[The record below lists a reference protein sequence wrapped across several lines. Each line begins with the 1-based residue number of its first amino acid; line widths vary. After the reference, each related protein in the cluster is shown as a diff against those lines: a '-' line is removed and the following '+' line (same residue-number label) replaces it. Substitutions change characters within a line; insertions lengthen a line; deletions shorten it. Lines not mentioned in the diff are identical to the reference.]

1 MQQQPI
7 TPLIIELADLA
18 DPVTEE
24 ITVADVLV
32 GALNFSGVII
42 LGAVVLALLL
52 AGALIGLRRLS
63 PSNPLNG
70 DETNRT
76 RLNLHLPASANE
88 APPQTVPARRQIPRL

>member
-7 TPLIIELADLA
+7 TPLIIELAE
-18 DPVTEE
+18 PVTEE

-32 GALNFSGVII
+32 GALNFSGLIV
-42 LGAVVLALLL
+42 LGAVVVALLL

-70 DETNRT
+70 DETSRT
-76 RLNLHLPASANE
+76 RLDLHLPS
-88 APPQTVPARRQIPRL
+88 R

>member
-7 TPLIIELADLA
+7 TPLIIELAEPA
-18 DPVTEE
+18 TEE

-32 GALNFSGVII
+32 GALNFSGLIV
-42 LGAVVLALLL
+42 LAAVLVALLL
-52 AGALIGLRRLS
+52 AGALIGLRHLS

-76 RLNLHLPASANE
+76 RLDLHLPS
-88 APPQTVPARRQIPRL
+88 R

>member
-1 MQQQPI
+1 VQQQPL
-7 TPLIIELADLA
+7 TPLIIELA

-32 GALNFSGVII
+32 GALNFSGVIV

>member
-1 MQQQPI
+1 MQQPPL
-7 TPLIIELADLA
+7 TPLIIELT

-32 GALNFSGVII
+32 GALNFSGVIV

-76 RLNLHLPASANE
+76 RLNLHLPS
-88 APPQTVPARRQIPRL
+88 R

>member
-1 MQQQPI
+1 MQQQPL
-7 TPLIIELADLA
+7 TPLIIELA

-32 GALNFSGVII
+32 GALNFSGLIV
-42 LGAVVLALLL
+42 LGAVLVALLV

>member
-1 MQQQPI
+1 MQQQPL
-7 TPLIIELADLA
+7 TPLIIELA

-32 GALNFSGVII
+32 GALNFSGVIV

-63 PSNPLNG
+63 PSNLLNG

-88 APPQTVPARRQIPRL
+88 ASPQTVPARRQIPRL

>member
-1 MQQQPI
+1 MQQQAL
-7 TPLIIELADLA
+7 TPLIIELT

-24 ITVADVLV
+24 ITVGDVLV
-32 GALNFSGVII
+32 GALNFSGVIV

-70 DETNRT
+70 DETNRA
-76 RLNLHLPASANE
+76 RLDLHLPS
-88 APPQTVPARRQIPRL
+88 R

>member
-1 MQQQPI
+1 MQQQPL
-7 TPLIIELADLA
+7 TPLIVELAE
-18 DPVTEE
+18 PVTEE

-32 GALNFSGVII
+32 GALNFSGVIV

-76 RLNLHLPASANE
+76 RLNLHLPS
-88 APPQTVPARRQIPRL
+88 R